1 MIRLLAL
8 LTLSL
13 IACGDGGDPCQ
24 SGTKLADIPMP
35 TSTNPSAR
43 SIICLPADKA
53 LPEGAR
59 WL

>member
-1 MIRLLAL
+1 MIRRLAL
-8 LTLSL
+8 LVTTL
-13 IACGDGGDPCQ
+13 IACGDGGDPCH

-35 TSTNPSAR
+35 TSSNPSAR
-43 SIICLPADKA
+43 SITCLPADKA